1 MGKCAPLIVKR
12 GTTKVVKIS
21 VTDTRTQRR
30 LILEG
35 SLVDPWVGEL
45 RTTYVKVKE
54 ELNGRE
60 LLIDIANVIVIS
72 QEGENVLL
80 QLMSEGAKFR
90 CRGVFTR
97 HVLQQLARRA
107 KKI

>member
-1 MGKCAPLIVKR
+1 LL
-12 GTTKVVKIS
+12 KIS
-21 VTDTRTQRR
+21 TTDTRTQRR

-35 SLVDPWVGEL
+35 SLVAPWVAEL
-45 RTTYVKVKE
+45 RTTSAKVKE

-60 LLIDIANVIVIS
+60 LVIDIANVIVIS

-80 QLMSEGAKFR
+80 QLMDEGAKFR
-90 CRGVFTR
+90 CGGVFTR

-107 KKI
+107 KKN

>member
-1 MGKCAPLIVKR
+1 ML
-12 GTTKVVKIS
+12 KIS

-54 ELNGRE
+54 ELNADIQSF
-60 LLIDIANVIVIS
+60 IDLSTAEKMNN
-72 QEGENVLL
+72 G
-80 QLMSEGAKFR
+80 
-90 CRGVFTR
+90 TT
-97 HVLQQLARRA
+97 
-107 KKI
+107 